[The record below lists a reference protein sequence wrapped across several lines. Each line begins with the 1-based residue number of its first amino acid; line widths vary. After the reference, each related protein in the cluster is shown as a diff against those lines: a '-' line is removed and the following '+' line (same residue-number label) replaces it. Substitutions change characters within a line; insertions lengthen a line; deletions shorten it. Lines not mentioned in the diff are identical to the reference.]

1 MIKFLVYFL
10 ALGWHWE
17 EMEDVDPRGLDCY
30 DACVV
35 VVDSTYVGNYFI
47 VLDLIT
53 AAYRSVLIQ
62 GDWESWN
69 RLINLSVITSIS
81 FHKKLG
87 LRLGCEDNER
97 SGPSCSKR
105 R

>member
-1 MIKFLVYFL
+1 
-10 ALGWHWE
+10 
-17 EMEDVDPRGLDCY
+17 MEDVDPRGLDCY

-62 GDWESWN
+62 GD
-69 RLINLSVITSIS
+69 
-81 FHKKLG
+81 
-87 LRLGCEDNER
+87 
-97 SGPSCSKR
+97 
-105 R
+105 